1 MGDVYC
7 VNGLFAENLR
17 KLRTERGLSQM
28 QLGKQLY
35 VNHSTI
41 ARWENGTR
49 LPDAVTIMRLSAC
62 LGVDANMLFNLAER
76 SNDNPKVIIVDDSKI
91 ILSDA
96 LAVLSDVM
104 PNAEITGF
112 IWPTEAIDYAKIN
125 RVALAILDIEL
136 GTSSGFDL
144 CSTLL
149 EINPRTNILFLTA
162 YADYSLDAWKT
173 GAAGFILKPMTPE
186 NIREQ
191 LKRLRYPFFI
201 ANANTAKAGDCEK

>member
-17 KLRTERGLSQM
+17 KLRTEKGLSQM

-49 LPDAVTIMRLSAC
+49 LPDAAMIMRLSAC

-96 LAVLSDVM
+96 LAVLGEVM

-112 IWPTEAIDYAKIN
+112 IWPKEAIDYAKIN
-125 RVALAILDIEL
+125 QVALAVLDIEL
-136 GTSSGFDL
+136 GTASGFDL
-144 CSTLL
+144 CNTLL

-173 GAAGFILKPMTPE
+173 KAAGFILKPMTPE
-186 NIREQ
+186 NITEQ
-191 LKRLRYPFFI
+191 LKRLRYPFF
-201 ANANTAKAGDCEK
+201 TGGSDK

>member
-1 MGDVYC
+1 
-7 VNGLFAENLR
+7 
-17 KLRTERGLSQM
+17 
-28 QLGKQLY
+28 
-35 VNHSTI
+35 
-41 ARWENGTR
+41 
-49 LPDAVTIMRLSAC
+49 
-62 LGVDANMLFNLAER
+62 MLFNLAER